1 MLIPSL
7 ISIVLL
13 VLVHLFV
20 SRLGLSGIPRSKWLS
35 LGGGISVTYI
45 FLHVLP
51 EFAEYQE
58 MFAEHRT
65 GFVLNF
71 MEHHIY
77 GFALLGLVV
86 FYGLERAAKRGPQ
99 SHREPRDGDEE
110 YGTRIFWIHMF
121 SFMVYNGIIGYLL
134 WWREDQSIL
143 GLVYYVLAMAFH
155 FLVTDYSLCEHY
167 RELYRRRGRWV
178 VVAALVG
185 GWVLG
190 LTVEIKEIHVGMIFA
205 FVAGGVIMNVLKEE
219 LPEERKSNIWAFL
232 TGVLAYAVLLI
243 AT

>member
-1 MLIPSL
+1 MFLSSL
-7 ISIVLL
+7 ISIVVL

-58 MFAEHRT
+58 MFTDHT
-65 GFVLNF
+65 SGSMLTF

-77 GFALLGLVV
+77 GFALLGLVA
-86 FYGLERAAKRGPQ
+86 FYALERAAKRSSQ
-99 SHREPRDGDEE
+99 SHREPAGDTEE
-110 YGTRIFWIHMF
+110 HDTRIFWIHMF
-121 SFMVYNGIIGYLL
+121 SFVVYNGIIGYLL
-134 WWREDQSIL
+134 RWREDQSTL
-143 GLVYYVLAMAFH
+143 GLVYYVSAMAFH
-155 FLVTDYSLCEHY
+155 FMVTDYSLYEHY
-167 RELYRRRGRWV
+167 QELYRRRGRWL
-178 VVAALVG
+178 VVAALVA
-185 GWVLG
+185 GWILG
-190 LTVEIKEIHVGMIFA
+190 LSVEIAEIHIGMIFA

-219 LPEERKSNIWAFL
+219 LPEERKSNIWAFAA
-232 TGVLAYAVLLI
+232 GVTAYAVLLF

>member
-1 MLIPSL
+1 MLVPSL
-7 ISIVLL
+7 ISIVVL

-58 MFAEHRT
+58 MFAEHT
-65 GFVLNF
+65 SDDVLNF

-77 GFALLGLVV
+77 GFALLGLVA
-86 FYGLERAAKRGPQ
+86 FYALERAAKRSKQ
-99 SHREPRDGDEE
+99 SHREPSEE
-110 YGTRIFWIHMF
+110 VEEDDTSVFWIHMF

-134 WWREDQSIL
+134 WGREDQSTM

-155 FLVTDYSLCEHY
+155 FMVTDFSLYQHY
-167 RELYRRRGRWV
+167 QELYRRRGRWM

-185 GWVLG
+185 GWALG
-190 LTVEIKEIHVGMIFA
+190 LTVEIAEIHVGMIFA

-232 TGVLAYAVLLI
+232 TGVVAYAVLLI

>member
-1 MLIPSL
+1 MLLPSL
-7 ISIVLL
+7 ISIVVL

-58 MFAEHRT
+58 LFAEHT
-65 GFVLNF
+65 SAVVLEF

-77 GFALLGLVV
+77 GFALVGLVV
-86 FYGLERAAKRGPQ
+86 FYALERAAKRSTQ
-99 SHREPRDGDEE
+99 SEREPHPDQEE
-110 YGTRIFWIHMF
+110 HDTRIFWIHMF

-134 WWREDQSIL
+134 WGREDQTTL
-143 GLVYYVLAMAFH
+143 GLIYYVLAMAFH
-155 FLVTDYSLCEHY
+155 FMVTDYSLYAHY
-167 RELYRRRGRWV
+167 HDLYRRRGRWL

-190 LTVEIKEIHVGMIFA
+190 LTVAIPEIYVGMIFS

-219 LPEERKSNIWAFL
+219 LPEERKSNLWAFVA
-232 TGVLAYAVLLI
+232 GVVVYAVLLVG
-243 AT
+243 T